1 MYCNLSNESS
11 NLLPGGESLH
21 GRYFSLSLSLDD
33 EAVMVNRHSS
43 AERNDGNPL
52 RGTNDVI
59 SLRNLDD

>member
-1 MYCNLSNESS
+1 MDNI
-11 NLLPGGESLH
+11 
-21 GRYFSLSLSLDD
+21 SLSLSLDD